1 MSEMQRET
9 DLVLNPNEYAYVLD
23 KTKGLIS
30 CVVGSYKMSLSTSD
44 SLVLFDEKTKRF
56 EPCSFTE
63 AITIFTSAPEN
74 WYIQL
79 KNPTNSGAHPT
90 PGTSNQLPELKIGEK
105 VNIRGP
111 VSFALYP
118 GQMARVIEGHRLN
131 SNQFLFVKVY
141 DKDALLKSEDPEVK
155 RLFFKKESVSVPDED
170 GINVTD
176 QEYLSAPNVGEIFVI
191 KGTETQ
197 FFIPPTGVE
206 VIPTKNYDKGGY
218 DYVRDAVTLE
228 RLEYCILKKESGEKK
243 YIHGPSVVFREPDEV
258 FILNNETNDVKFRA
272 IELNDISGV
281 YIKVIADYTDEKTE
295 EKHYTGEE
303 LFITGKDQK
312 IYYPRAEHSI
322 ISYDNHIVN
331 HAIAI
336 PEGEG
341 RYVMNRLTGKIRMEK
356 GPSMFLPDPRVE
368 VIVNRRLTKKQ
379 CELWY
384 PGNTDVLRHNCG
396 LDVETFDNTITV
408 SANDIKGVMGE
419 SGITGVTG
427 YPGYTNLS
435 NTAYCNTISTSTTAT
450 YHDDSE
456 ASADVGIR
464 RKNKYTKPRSI
475 TIDNKYDGVVS
486 IDIWTGYA
494 VNVVSKSGDRK
505 VVVGPKTY
513 LMEYDESL
521 EVLELSTGKPKT
533 TDNLLRTVY
542 LRVENNKISDIIKV
556 ETKDFVAMEVKVS
569 YCVDFLEKDKDK
581 WFSVDNYVKY
591 LTDRERSLVKRE
603 AKKYTVE
610 EFYNKA
616 SDIVR
621 TIALD
626 INYNTDAEATDSNI
640 PFGRYFKE
648 NGMLVH
654 DVEILSVH
662 IGDHEVA
669 DMINEHQQTIIRD
682 SLKLTSSIKENE
694 INQKLLKMEKDME
707 QMKHDK
713 EEFMESLAHELNLK
727 KLKDKS
733 EIAAKEEEE
742 NKRHEEAK
750 KALQE
755 IVLQF
760 NEQQREDRR
769 KDSDLDIA
777 IQKQEDELTKAR
789 EASKT
794 TNMVEVIKAIS
805 PKLAAAMENRTN
817 AELMATVT
825 ESVAPYAM
833 AEGVP
838 VQDFVNKLLRGTS
851 MEDLIEGI
859 TKNIT
864 QEED

>member
-1 MSEMQRET
+1 M
-9 DLVLNPNEYAYVLD
+9 
-23 KTKGLIS
+23 
-30 CVVGSYKMSLSTSD
+30 
-44 SLVLFDEKTKRF
+44 
-56 EPCSFTE
+56 
-63 AITIFTSAPEN
+63 
-74 WYIQL
+74 
-79 KNPTNSGAHPT
+79 KNPTNSGSHPT
-90 PGTSNQLPELKIGEK
+90 PGTSNQLPELNIGEK
-105 VNIRGP
+105 VNIKGP

-131 SNQFLFVKVY
+131 SNQFLLVKVY
-141 DKDALLKSEDPEVK
+141 DKDALLENEDPEVE

-206 VIPTKNYDKGGY
+206 VIPIEKGSNQ
-218 DYVRDAVTLE
+218 YVRDAVTLE
-228 RLEYCILKKESGEKK
+228 RLEYCIIKNESGEKK
-243 YIHGPSVVFREPDEV
+243 YIHGPSVVFPEPDEAFV
-258 FILNNETNDVKFRA
+258 LNRDTNNVKFRA

-295 EKHYTGEE
+295 TMYHAGEE

-356 GPSMFLPDPRVE
+356 GPSMFLPDPREE
-368 VIVNRRLTKKQ
+368 VIVNRKLTRKQ

-384 PGNTDVLRHNCG
+384 PGNGDVLRHNCG
-396 LDVETFDNTITV
+396 LLDVGTFDNPITV
-408 SANDIKGVMGE
+408 SANSIKGIIGDR
-419 SGITGVTG
+419 GDAGD
-427 YPGYTNLS
+427 PGYSVLS
-435 NTAYCNTISTSTTAT
+435 NTAYCNSISTTAT

-626 INYNTDAEATDSNI
+626 INDNAEATDSNI

-669 DMINEHQQTIIRD
+669 DMINEHQQNIIRD

-694 INQKLLKMEKDME
+694 INQQLLKMEKDME

-833 AEGVP
+833 AEGIP

>member
-44 SLVLFDEKTKRF
+44 SLVRFDEKTKRF
-56 EPCSFTE
+56 EPCSFAE
-63 AITIFTSAPEN
+63 AITTFTSAPEN
-74 WYIQL
+74 WYVQL
-79 KNPTNSGAHPT
+79 KNPTNSGSHPT
-90 PGTSNQLPELKIGEK
+90 PGTSNQLPDLKIGEK

-131 SNQFLFVKVY
+131 SNQFLLVKVY
-141 DKDALLKSEDPEVK
+141 DKDALLENEDPEVE
-155 RLFFKKESVSVPDED
+155 RLFFKKESVSTPDED
-170 GINVTD
+170 VVNNID
-176 QEYLSAPNVGEIFVI
+176 QEYVSVPNVGEIFVI

-206 VIPTKNYDKGGY
+206 VIPIEKGSNQ
-218 DYVRDAVTLE
+218 YVRDAVTLE
-228 RLEYCILKKESGEKK
+228 RLEYCILKNESGEKK
-243 YIHGPSVVFREPDEV
+243 YIHGPSVVFPEPDEV
-258 FILNNETNDVKFRA
+258 FVLNKDTDNVKFRA

-281 YIKVIADYTDEKTE
+281 YIKVIADYFDEKTE
-295 EKHYTGEE
+295 EKHYAGEE

-356 GPSMFLPDPRVE
+356 GPSMFLPDPREE
-368 VIVNRRLTKKQ
+368 VIVNRKLTKKQ

-384 PGNTDVLRHNCG
+384 PGNADVLRHNCG
-396 LDVETFDNTITV
+396 LDAGTLVNPITL
-408 SANDIKGVMGE
+408 SANAANDIKGVLGDRGIQGDPGT
-419 SGITGVTG
+419 SGYITT
-427 YPGYTNLS
+427 
-435 NTAYCNTISTSTTAT
+435 NTAYCNSISTTAT

-464 RKNKYTKPRSI
+464 RKNRYTKPRSI

-556 ETKDFVAMEVKVS
+556 ETKDFVSIEVKVS

-616 SDIVR
+616 NDIVR

-626 INYNTDAEATDSNI
+626 INDKKDIEAADSSI
-640 PFGRYFKE
+640 PSGRYFKE

-654 DVEILSVH
+654 DVEILSVY
-662 IGDHEVA
+662 IGDCEVA
-669 DMINEHQQTIIRD
+669 NMINEHQQNIIRD
-682 SLKLTSSIKENE
+682 SLKLSSSIKENE
-694 INQKLLKMEKDME
+694 INQQIVKMEKEME

-713 EEFMESLAHELNLK
+713 EEFMESLTHELNLK

-742 NKRHEEAK
+742 KKRHEEAK

-755 IVLQF
+755 IILQF

-789 EASKT
+789 ESSKT
-794 TNMVEVIKAIS
+794 ANMVEVIKAIS

-817 AELMATVT
+817 AELMSTVT

-838 VQDFVNKLLRGTS
+838 VHDFVNKLLRGTS